1 MDESTEIASETRMLS
16 QVEALL
22 FVASS
27 PVSPHQISEFLNVKV
42 SEIDFALKKLQA
54 HYQSG
59 HGIRLQWHAGKVQLT
74 SAPEYA
80 LEVEQF
86 LGIEMTSR
94 LSRAALETMVIIAY
108 KQPITRPGIESIR
121 GVNSDGVVRSIL
133 SKGLIEEVGR
143 SDGPGRPILYG
154 TTSEFLHYF
163 GLANITEL
171 PELTEKVERNVNG
184 TGNILKE

>member
-1 MDESTEIASETRMLS
+1 MEESPEISVKPSLS
-16 QVEALL
+16 AQIEALL
-22 FVASS
+22 FVASG
-27 PVSPHQISEFLNVKV
+27 PVSAHQVAEILQVKPSEV
-42 SEIDFALKKLQA
+42 EAELKSIQA
-54 HYQSG
+54 HYQAG
-59 HGIRLQWHAGKVQLT
+59 HGIRLQWHAGSVQLT

-80 LEVEQF
+80 SVVEQF

-143 SDGPGRPILYG
+143 SDGPGRPILYA
-154 TTSEFLHYF
+154 TTSEFLQYF
-163 GLANITEL
+163 GLSSINEL
-171 PELTEKVERNVNG
+171 PELAEDADRNGN
-184 TGNILKE
+184 GNILKE

>member
-1 MDESTEIASETRMLS
+1 MEESTEISSDIRLLS

-22 FVASS
+22 FVASG
-27 PVSPHQISEFLNVKV
+27 PVSPHQISEILNLKT
-42 SEIDFALKKLQA
+42 SEIEAALKQIQS

-59 HGIRLQWHAGKVQLT
+59 HGIRLQWHAGKIQLT

-108 KQPITRPGIESIR
+108 KQPITRPGIEAIR

-133 SKGLIEEVGR
+133 SKGLIEEIGR

-171 PELTEKVERNVNG
+171 PELTEDVVHNG
-184 TGNILKE
+184 NANILKE